1 MITLA
6 ATAVG
11 LALAGGGLAVLWA
24 RRHQAT
30 GASTIALVATRY
42 LGGKRYL
49 TLVEVD
55 GQRLLLGL
63 SEERVSLVAR
73 LGATTAGGIS
83 TSLEPQA

>member
-6 ATAVG
+6 ASIGGAG
-11 LALAGGGLAVLWA
+11 LALLGAVIMWA
-24 RRHQAT
+24 RRQQGTHGTA
-30 GASTIALVATRY
+30 IALVATRY

-63 SEERVSLVAR
+63 SDEHVSLVAR
-73 LGATTAGGIS
+73 LDGTPAVES
-83 TSLEPQA
+83 RP

>member
-6 ATAVG
+6 AATCG
-11 LALAGGGLAVLWA
+11 LALALLGLGVIWTRQKPEAGTSA
-24 RRHQAT
+24 
-30 GASTIALVATRY
+30 IALVATRY

-63 SEERVSLVAR
+63 SDEQVSLVAR
-73 LGATTAGGIS
+73 LDDATPGSRA
-83 TSLEPQA
+83 

>member
-1 MITLA
+1 MA

-11 LALAGGGLAVLWA
+11 VALAMAGAAIMWSRQQAQAGGSA
-24 RRHQAT
+24 
-30 GASTIALVATRY
+30 IALVATRY

-63 SEERVSLVAR
+63 SDEQVSLVAR
-73 LGATTAGGIS
+73 LDSAA
-83 TSLEPQA
+83 PVDARA